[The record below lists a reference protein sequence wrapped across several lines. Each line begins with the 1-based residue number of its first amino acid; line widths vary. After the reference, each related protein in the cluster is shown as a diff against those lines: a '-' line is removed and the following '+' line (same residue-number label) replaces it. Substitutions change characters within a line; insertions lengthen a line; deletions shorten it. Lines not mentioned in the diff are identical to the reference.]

1 MMRRLPLWI
10 TLLPLAAG
18 IAAWWYAWSG
28 WADGFAAVMRAWFPA
43 AQISVTG
50 FPYRMETEIEQPRLA
65 SSGRV
70 AITASAARARFNRG
84 PWRPELT
91 VIQAQAPAVT
101 VALDD
106 VLRAQFSAPVA
117 LTSVHVAGGRLLRLS
132 SAADAAGVRLGFVD
146 VPLAVGRLE
155 LHVRERRDAATPG
168 NPDFP
173 PRGEF
178 VVHGKD
184 VRIGTAPPLA
194 VELAALVQ
202 GPARLIS
209 HARWLD
215 GGSIAIKRLDFA
227 DSTGSIA
234 QVQATLVPDGAD
246 AFILAGTITTVC
258 PASIA
263 ARLGGTPAPSEQRLR
278 VPMRL
283 ALRGRIGA
291 DQGVLLDALPAD
303 LATRPRRGQLPPCPA
318 LR

>member
-1 MMRRLPLWI
+1 MMRRLPLWF

-50 FPYRMETEIEQPRLA
+50 FPYRMETELVQPRLA
-65 SSGRV
+65 GSGRI
-70 AITASAARARFNRG
+70 AITASADRARFNRG

-91 VIQAQAPAVT
+91 VIQAQAPNVS
-101 VALDD
+101 VGLDD
-106 VLRAQFSAPVA
+106 VLRAQFSAPAA
-117 LTSVHVAGGRLLRLS
+117 LTSVHVAGGRLLRFS
-132 SAADAAGVRLGFVD
+132 SAADAASVRLGFVD
-146 VPLAVGRLE
+146 APLALGRLE
-155 LHVRERRDAATPG
+155 LHVRERSDAASPG
-168 NPDFP
+168 SPDLP

-184 VRIGTAPPLA
+184 VRIGKAAPLA

-202 GPARLIS
+202 GAGRLTS

-215 GGSIAIKRLDFA
+215 GGSIEIKRLDFA

-234 QVQATLVPDGAD
+234 EVKATLVPDGAD

-258 PASIA
+258 PASVA
-263 ARLGGTPAPSEQRLR
+263 ARLNGTAAPSEQRLR

-291 DQGVLLDALPAD
+291 DQGMLLDVLPAD
-303 LATRPRRGQLPPCPA
+303 LATRPRRGQLPPCPK
-318 LR
+318 LG